1 MTDKYPTV
9 MRCVARVLLITVCLL
24 PTHVFGDV
32 SAVVDSVERLPRTGR
47 LAAYEAAMVRPGV
60 SEADRVALIRAFSQ
74 HAKRLSPHHGPT
86 SYRFDPSRWFA
97 ILNHGFKA
105 DPADADIM
113 EALCKLLIDHQ
124 KYREAL
130 PVAAAFEKAHPEH
143 HHAVAWHA
151 WCKSKLEPDGQP
163 APVLTFPVHF
173 CVLTRN
179 PSAHRAA
186 TIDQCRK
193 ECEILNSTFRAADGR
208 VLVRFAF
215 QGFSA
220 YADLADSDSEL
231 LRFGDST
238 VPYESAAVARAFNEC
253 TDARVRDRGAINFYI
268 YDSYSPENG
277 FQDDTSHGTR
287 NSNRPYVLIDWT
299 RLDNRGQNPGA
310 HEMGH
315 AFGLEHVGVPGA
327 TMATETNIMASVGEE
342 FGSGGKRN
350 LGFTEAQAAVIL
362 HHAKRTYQRL
372 GLSEPGP

>member
-1 MTDKYPTV
+1 MTDKHFTA
-9 MRCVARVLLITVCLL
+9 MRCVVRVLFITVCLL
-24 PTHVFGDV
+24 PTRAFGDV

-60 SEADRVALIRAFSQ
+60 SEADRVALIRTFSQ

-253 TDARVRDRGAINFYI
+253 TDARLRDRRAINFYI

-372 GLSEPGP
+372 GLSEAQP

>member
-1 MTDKYPTV
+1 MTNMYSTV
-9 MRCVARVLLITVCLL
+9 TRGVTRILLLAACLL
-24 PTHVFGDV
+24 PTQAVADV
-32 SAVVDSVERLPRTGR
+32 SAVVDSIERLPRTQR
-47 LAAYEAAMVRPGV
+47 VAAYEAAMVRPGI

-97 ILNHGFKA
+97 ILNYGFKA
-105 DPADADIM
+105 DPTDADILD
-113 EALCKLLIDHQ
+113 ALGKLLIDHQ

-130 PVAAAFEKAHPEH
+130 PVAAAFEKTHPEH

-151 WCKSKLEPDGQP
+151 WCKAKLEPDGQP
-163 APVLTFPVHF
+163 APVLTFPIHF

-179 PSAHRAA
+179 PAAHRAA
-186 TIDQCRK
+186 TIEQCRK
-193 ECEILNSTFRAADGR
+193 ECEIINSTFRAADGR
-208 VLVRFAF
+208 ALARFTF

-220 YADLADSDSEL
+220 YADIADSDSEL
-231 LRFGDST
+231 LRFGDSN
-238 VPYESAAVARAFNEC
+238 VPYESGAVARAFNAC
-253 TDARVRDRGAINFYI
+253 TDARVRDRRAINFYI
-268 YDSYSPENG
+268 YNSYSPEKG

-287 NSNRPYVLIDWT
+287 NSNRPYLLIDWT

-327 TMATETNIMASVGEE
+327 TMATETNIMTSVGEG
-342 FGSGGKRN
+342 FGSGGTRN

-362 HHAKRTYQRL
+362 YHAKRTHQRL
-372 GLSEPGP
+372 GLSEPEP